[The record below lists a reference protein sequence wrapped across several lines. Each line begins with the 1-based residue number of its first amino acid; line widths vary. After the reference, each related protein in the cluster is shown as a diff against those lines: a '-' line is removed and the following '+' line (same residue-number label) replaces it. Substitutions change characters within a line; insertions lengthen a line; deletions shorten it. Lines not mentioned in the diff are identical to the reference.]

1 MAIQQIKD
9 YTVIAAPAATDKII
23 VQTAAG
29 VTGYEAMSSIVPV
42 PKTNL
47 LYTSNAAPTL
57 VNNTAT
63 KITYEDLDHDALT
76 EYATGVF
83 TADYDGIYHIEA
95 SIQTAS
101 VAWDDEVLDVVSF
114 SIYKNKSFSNFSPD
128 YEVSQ
133 NAIIDG
139 TTHAV
144 TSLKKVNV
152 ILKAGDT
159 IEAWCLIRR
168 GSSNTALSNDPVY
181 NYISIDR
188 LNVK

>member
-1 MAIQQIKD
+1 MAIKQIQG
-9 YTVIAAPAATDKII
+9 YAVIAAPAATDKII
-23 VQTAAG
+23 VQTVGG
-29 VTGYEAMSSIVPV
+29 VTGYETMSSIVPV

-57 VNNTAT
+57 VNNTST
-63 KITYEDLDHDALT
+63 KITYEDLDHDVLS
-76 EYATGVF
+76 EYATGTF
-83 TADYDGIYHIEA
+83 TADYDGCYHIEA
-95 SIQTAS
+95 SVQTAS
-101 VAWDDEVLDVVSF
+101 VAWADGVTGYNTFSF
-114 SIYKNKSFSNFSPD
+114 YIKHNTHSVAGDSTATTIVPS
-128 YEVSQ
+128 
-133 NAIIDG
+133 

-144 TSLKKVNV
+144 IATQKINI

-159 IEAWCLIRR
+159 IEAWCLIER